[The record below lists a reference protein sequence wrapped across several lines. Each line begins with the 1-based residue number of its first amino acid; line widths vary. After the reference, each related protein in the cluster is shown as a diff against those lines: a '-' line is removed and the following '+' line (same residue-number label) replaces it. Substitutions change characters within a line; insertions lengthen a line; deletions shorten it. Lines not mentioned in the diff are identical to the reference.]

1 MSQHPPVGVIHLER
15 PAELVSVARRLRVIL
30 DGDVAGWLRTEE
42 ALTLNAAPGDHI
54 LHVGAAGIWGRLAG
68 SGSLRFHLGPGE
80 IAAFRVII
88 HLGVS
93 RNTFHIVPVLPPA
106 L

>member
-1 MSQHPPVGVIHLER
+1 MSQNPIVGVIHLER
-15 PAELVSVARRLRVIL
+15 PAELVSVARRLRVIV
-30 DGDVAGWLRTEE
+30 DGEVAGSLRTEE
-42 ALTLNAAPGDHI
+42 ALTLNAAPGSHI
-54 LHVGAAGIWGRLAG
+54 LHVGAAGLWGRLAG

-80 IAAFRVII
+80 VAAFRVVTHI
-88 HLGVS
+88 GVL